1 MNNRLRYRFLYGVTA
16 ILALFL
22 VASEMT
28 FAAASIEVVTTP
40 IEVKGEITSV
50 TLYSSEA
57 RVERTLAIAE
67 GVAGLRQ
74 VVVGPLPATLIDSSI
89 QVEGTDGLAS
99 VSVQVHR
106 SSGEPVESARV
117 KDQRTQLKEL
127 QQSLLR
133 LKREDQSLKE
143 MRARFAS
150 ILPNRSDDEDT
161 PPNIDL
167 VAWQGLLD
175 LVQQGMERAASSRS
189 ALASRLREAQ
199 DKVQQAQRSLDL
211 LLQNQERARA
221 EVHIGI
227 QDLNGAGGVI
237 RISYLIPNANW
248 RPHYEVDV
256 DTVNHTLQLRAF
268 AIVRQMTGEDWPEV
282 PVSFSTSAPELG
294 SDIPDLAA
302 IRLNRP
308 RYQDLPLK
316 EAEITRLGRQVF
328 LGDTRFRTGEMNFDG
343 GTVLGGEEFYSY
355 QTLMRRKLDHIL
367 PVFSNRGFLRTFS
380 SVKPEQIPSDGES
393 HRLLYAI
400 KQLDFDEERICAPEL
415 NTAVFR
421 RIIARVTGS
430 DPLLHGTVAVFLG
443 EDYLGQAIIQTTA
456 PGEEL
461 VLDLGV
467 DGQVTVKRIQRDSEE
482 QVGIFSKAIHYRT
495 DLELVVENFHSDPIT
510 VSLRE
515 RIPFTESDQLRVQ
528 IDRSATTHLPEGL
541 ESDDGLLSWALEVSP
556 GEATKVRLVWWIAA
570 PPDVQLTRREA
581 PERLGKGE

>member
-22 VASEMT
+22 VAGET
-28 FAAASIEVVTTP
+28 IFAAASIEVNTTP
-40 IEVKGEITSV
+40 IEVKGEVTSV

-199 DKVQQAQRSLDL
+199 DKVQQARRSLDL

-227 QDLNGAGGVI
+227 QDLDGAGGVI

-308 RYQDLPLK
+308 RYQDLPLE
-316 EAEITRLGRQVF
+316 EAEITRLGRQVL
-328 LGDTRFRTGEMNFDG
+328 LGGTRFRTGEMNFDG

-355 QTLMRRKLDHIL
+355 ALAGGKLDHIL

-456 PGEEL
+456 PGEEM

-541 ESDDGLLSWALEVSP
+541 ESDDGLLSWSLEVSP

>member
-199 DKVQQAQRSLDL
+199 DKVQQARRSLDL

-227 QDLNGAGGVI
+227 QDLDGAGGVI

-308 RYQDLPLK
+308 RYQDLPLE
-316 EAEITRLGRQVF
+316 EAEITRLGRQVL
-328 LGDTRFRTGEMNFDG
+328 LGGTRFRTGEMNFDG

-355 QTLMRRKLDHIL
+355 ALAGGKLDHIL

-456 PGEEL
+456 PGEEM

-541 ESDDGLLSWALEVSP
+541 ESDDGLLSWSLEVSP

>member
-199 DKVQQAQRSLDL
+199 DKVQQARRSLDL

-227 QDLNGAGGVI
+227 QDLDGAGGVI

-308 RYQDLPLK
+308 RYQDLPLE
-316 EAEITRLGRQVF
+316 EAEITRLGRQVL
-328 LGDTRFRTGEMNFDG
+328 LGETRFRTGEMNFDG

-355 QTLMRRKLDHIL
+355 ALAGGKLDHIL

-456 PGEEL
+456 PGEEM

-541 ESDDGLLSWALEVSP
+541 ESDDGLLSWSLEVSP

>member
-199 DKVQQAQRSLDL
+199 DKVQQARRSLDL

-308 RYQDLPLK
+308 RYQDLPLE
-316 EAEITRLGRQVF
+316 EAEITRLGRQVL
-328 LGDTRFRTGEMNFDG
+328 LGGTRFRTGEMNFDG

-355 QTLMRRKLDHIL
+355 ALAGGKLDHIL

-456 PGEEL
+456 PGEEM

-541 ESDDGLLSWALEVSP
+541 ESDDGLLSWSLEVSP

>member
-199 DKVQQAQRSLDL
+199 DKVQQARRSLDL

-227 QDLNGAGGVI
+227 QDLDGAGGVI

-316 EAEITRLGRQVF
+316 EAEITRLGRQVL
-328 LGDTRFRTGEMNFDG
+328 LGGTRFRTGEMNFDG

-355 QTLMRRKLDHIL
+355 ALAGGKLDHIL

-456 PGEEL
+456 PGEEM

-541 ESDDGLLSWALEVSP
+541 ESDDGLLSWSLEVSP

>member
-22 VASEMT
+22 VAGET
-28 FAAASIEVVTTP
+28 IFAAASIEVNTTP

-199 DKVQQAQRSLDL
+199 DKVQQARRSLDL

-227 QDLNGAGGVI
+227 QDLDGAGGVI

-308 RYQDLPLK
+308 RYQDLPLE
-316 EAEITRLGRQVF
+316 EAEITRLGRQVL
-328 LGDTRFRTGEMNFDG
+328 LGGTRFRTGEMNFDG

-355 QTLMRRKLDHIL
+355 ALAGGKLDHIL

-456 PGEEL
+456 PGEEM

-541 ESDDGLLSWALEVSP
+541 ESDDGLLSWSLEVSP